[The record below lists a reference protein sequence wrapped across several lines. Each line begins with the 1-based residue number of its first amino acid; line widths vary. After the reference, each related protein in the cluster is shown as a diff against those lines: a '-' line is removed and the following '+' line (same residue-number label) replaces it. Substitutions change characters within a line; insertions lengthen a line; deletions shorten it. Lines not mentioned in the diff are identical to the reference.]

1 MSRTTEEVYKL
12 TESTYK
18 SVMDQF
24 NPGLRNLVNLGKNYE
39 KSVAAMTLA
48 GKSYFDAMAKIG
60 ENAAVSPVS
69 RELGVVLM
77 EISEVHRKVHL
88 ELEENFKRFHREIIG
103 ELEKKTD
110 MDVKYMTATFKRYQ
124 MEHKMKQDSLER
136 SQSDLK
142 KLRRKSQ
149 GKNANKYESKEN
161 ECLETLTNRQM
172 DMQLFIA
179 DGYKEALLEE
189 KRRFCFLV
197 DKHCMFSYQFASF
210 HDKARDILMA
220 KLNSWQ
226 DQCNDASDMPESIL
240 LMIEGLRTPVS
251 ITPMPSPSPSRHSV
265 NMSAP
270 PAPPL
275 KAQTSP
281 LANMFTQESN
291 INSVTTAS
299 NNNTDH
305 SNSDDTNL
313 SRSVSVATGLNNMV
327 KRPRVRTI
335 FPHTAGNNNTLLS
348 FDEGD
353 VILLLIPDER
363 DGWMYGEMEK
373 NGKRGWFP
381 SSYCRALTEPLVNNN
396 SMSTAPYRSRSVV
409 NLHHQDT
416 ETDEATMVLPP
427 ADYSDGAQHNAI
439 RNNTSPS
446 STVTTQSNHRHSPT
460 PSAASSSSYDQNTTS
475 QSNGVSRPTPA
486 YLAGGNPFSTVRLRP
501 TVTNDRSAPVI

>member
-1 MSRTTEEVYKL
+1 MSKSVEEVNKL

-18 SVMDQF
+18 SVMEQF
-24 NPGLRNLVNLGKNYE
+24 NPGLRNLVNLGKSYE
-39 KSVAAMTLA
+39 KSVAAMALA
-48 GKSYFDAMAKIG
+48 GRMYFDAMSKIG
-60 ENAAVSPVS
+60 ESAAVSPVS
-69 RELGVVLM
+69 RELGVVLT
-77 EISEVHRKVHL
+77 EISEVHKNVLL
-88 ELEENFKRFHREIIG
+88 ELEEHFKRFHREIIT
-103 ELEKKTD
+103 ELERKTD

-149 GKNANKYESKEN
+149 GKNANKYENKES
-161 ECLETLTNRQM
+161 ECVETLTSRQM

-179 DGYKEALLEE
+179 DGCKEALLEE

-197 DKHCMFSYQFASF
+197 DKHCLLSYQTASF
-210 HDKARDILMA
+210 HDKARDIMTA
-220 KLNSWQ
+220 KLGSWQ
-226 DQCNDASDMPESIL
+226 DQCNDATDMPESIL
-240 LMIEGLRTPVS
+240 SMIEGLRTPVS
-251 ITPMPSPSPSRHSV
+251 ITPLPSPSPSRHSV
-265 NMSAP
+265 NIAP

-281 LANMFTQESN
+281 LANMFTQDNN
-291 INSVTTAS
+291 ISSVPAVS
-299 NNNTDH
+299 
-305 SNSDDTNL
+305 SNSADHGSGEDNNL
-313 SRSVSVATGLNNMV
+313 ARSVSVATGLNNIV

-335 FPHTAGNNNTLLS
+335 FPHTAGNNSTLLS

-353 VILLLIPDER
+353 VIVLLIPDER

-381 SSYCRALTEPLVNNN
+381 SSYCRALSEPLMNNN
-396 SMSTAPYRSRSVV
+396 SVSAAPYRSRSVV

-427 ADYSDGAQHNAI
+427 ADYSDRQQ
-439 RNNTSPS
+439 RNIIKNQTLSTSS
-446 STVTTQSNHRHSPT
+446 VAANNHHQHSPT
-460 PSAASSSSYDQNTTS
+460 PSAASSSSSSDHNMTAQP
-475 QSNGVSRPTPA
+475 NGVTRQPPA

>member
-1 MSRTTEEVYKL
+1 MSRNVEEVTKL

-39 KSVAAMTLA
+39 KSVAAMILA
-48 GKSYFDAMAKIG
+48 GKSYFDAMSKIG

-77 EISEVHRKVHL
+77 DISEVHRKVNL
-88 ELEENFKRFHREIIG
+88 ELEENFKRFHRDIIS
-103 ELEKKTD
+103 ELERKTE

-124 MEHKMKQDSLER
+124 IEHKMKQDCLER

-149 GKNANKYESKEN
+149 GKNANKYENKES
-161 ECLETLTNRQM
+161 ECLETLTSRQM

-179 DGYKEALLEE
+179 EGCKEALVEE

-210 HDKARDILMA
+210 HEKARDLLTT

-226 DQCNDASDMPESIL
+226 DQCNDASDMPDSIL
-240 LMIEGLRTPVS
+240 SMIEGLQTPIS
-251 ITPMPSPSPSRHSV
+251 ITPLPSPSPSRHSV
-265 NMSAP
+265 NMTAP

-281 LANMFTQESN
+281 LANMFTQGNN
-291 INSVTTAS
+291 IATATRTTNNSI
-299 NNNTDH
+299 DH
-305 SNSDDTNL
+305 GGSEDHNL
-313 SRSVSVATGLNNMV
+313 ARCVSVATGLNNMV

-335 FPHTAGNNNTLLS
+335 FPHTAGNNGTLIS
-348 FDEGD
+348 FEEGD
-353 VILLLIPDER
+353 VITLLIPEER
-363 DGWMYGEMEK
+363 DGWMYGELE
-373 NGKRGWFP
+373 NSGKRGWFP
-381 SSYCRALTEPLVNNN
+381 SSYCRALSEPVVNNN
-396 SMSTAPYRSRSVV
+396 SVSAGPHRSRSVV

-427 ADYSDGAQHNAI
+427 ADYSNVLQHNS
-439 RNNTSPS
+439 NSS
-446 STVTTQSNHRHSPT
+446 STVAQNYVQRHSPT
-460 PSAASSSSYDQNTTS
+460 LSASSSSSNPHAAL
-475 QSNGVSRPTPA
+475 QSNGTSRPQPA
-486 YLAGGNPFSTVRLRP
+486 YLAGGNPFATVRLRP
-501 TVTNDRSAPVI
+501 TVTNDRSAPVV

>member
-1 MSRTTEEVYKL
+1 MSRNVEEVNKL

-18 SVMDQF
+18 NVMEQF

-48 GKSYFDAMAKIG
+48 GKLYFDAMSKIG

-77 EISEVHRKVHL
+77 GISEVHRKVHL
-88 ELEENFKRFHREIIG
+88 ELEENFKRFHREIIT
-103 ELEKKTD
+103 ELERKTD

-124 MEHKMKQDSLER
+124 MEHKVKQDSLER
-136 SQSDLK
+136 SHSELK

-149 GKNANKYESKEN
+149 GKNANKYENKES
-161 ECLETLTNRQM
+161 ECLETLTSRQM

-179 DGYKEALLEE
+179 DGCKEALLEE

-210 HDKARDILMA
+210 HDKARDMLTA
-220 KLNSWQ
+220 KLSSWQ
-226 DQCNDASDMPESIL
+226 DQCNDATDMPESVVS
-240 LMIEGLRTPVS
+240 MIEGLRTPVS
-251 ITPMPSPSPSRHSV
+251 ITPLPSPSPSRHSV
-265 NMSAP
+265 NIYAP

-281 LANMFTQESN
+281 LVNMFTQDNNIPSVTSMTNNSIDHENNEESN
-291 INSVTTAS
+291 LA
-299 NNNTDH
+299 
-305 SNSDDTNL
+305 
-313 SRSVSVATGLNNMV
+313 RSVSVATGLNNIV
-327 KRPRVRTI
+327 KRQHVRTI

-353 VILLLIPDER
+353 VIILLIPDEK
-363 DGWMYGEMEK
+363 DGWRYGELEK

-381 SSYCRALTEPLVNNN
+381 SSYCRALSEPLVNNN
-396 SMSTAPYRSRSVV
+396 SVSAAPYRSKSVV

-427 ADYSDGAQHNAI
+427 ADYCDRPQRNAI
-439 RNNTSPS
+439 KNSTSS
-446 STVTTQSNHRHSPT
+446 TSTVTKNNNHQHSPT
-460 PSAASSSSYDQNTTS
+460 PSAASSDHNTTN
-475 QSNGVSRPTPA
+475 QPNCASRPPPA
-486 YLAGGNPFSTVRLRP
+486 FLAGGNPFATVRLRP